1 MTRGPRIARWI
12 LAAVAALIAVGP
24 AAAGLLPVQVT
35 VQPESGNYRWT
46 YAIVLPTDM
55 KLQSGNYFTV
65 YDFNGYING
74 TAAGP
79 DANWSVSVQNTG
91 VTDPLLNPI
100 DDPSLPNLVFRYSG
114 PTIPA
119 GQLGLGNFIANST
132 FGDRI
137 ETSFTAQTNR
147 TSDGKKDVN
156 ITSTTVPV
164 PSATQNVPEPATLV
178 LVGLGVPLAALAR
191 RRKRAA
197 AAPATCG

>member
-1 MTRGPRIARWI
+1 MTRAPRIARWI
-12 LAAVAALIAVGP
+12 LAAVAALTAVGP

-35 VQPESGNYRWT
+35 VQPESGNFRWT

-91 VTDPLLNPI
+91 VTDPLLNPT
-100 DDPSLPNLVFRYSG
+100 DDPNLPNLVFRYTG

-132 FGDRI
+132 FGDRV

-147 TSDGKKDVN
+147 TSDGLLDSN
-156 ITSTTVPV
+156 ITTTDAPTGVVQP
-164 PSATQNVPEPATLV
+164 PERVPEPATL
-178 LVGLGVPLAALAR
+178 LLAGLGLPAVGLFR
-191 RRKRAA
+191 RLRKKA
-197 AAPATCG
+197 